1 MKPRLSAMSIKI
13 EDGAAHVLR
22 KAMLGRGVASRA
34 LAESTGVPLEKIR
47 LLRRGGADAETRERL
62 AAALGLNAA
71 RLRALDE
78 KRAAEARGSAL
89 PEPPFPPNLFR
100 FVMPCGIRA
109 LPTMSA
115 CAYVAADFG
124 RGNALLFDC
133 GMNGAPLVRFLRER
147 RLTPR
152 GLCLTHAHFDHSD
165 GAREV
170 LRAFPRTPVFSHAE
184 IFGAAGAERFSEEI
198 APADFRLCAVAVP
211 GHTPDSAV
219 FVWENPPAPFPPVA
233 FTGDALFLGSVGGCL
248 PGDLEAA
255 LANVRARLFGA
266 FPPETLV
273 APGHGP
279 ATTLAAELAENP
291 FF

>member
-1 MKPRLSAMSIKI
+1 MSIQI
-13 EDGAAHVLR
+13 EDGAAQVLR
-22 KAMLGRGVASRA
+22 KSMLGRGISSRG
-34 LAESTGVPLEKIR
+34 LAESTGVPFEKIR
-47 LLRRGGADAETRERL
+47 LLRRGRADAETRERL
-62 AAALGLNAA
+62 APALGLDAA

-78 KRAAEARGSAL
+78 KRAAEARGDAP

-109 LPTMSA
+109 LPTMTA
-115 CAYVAADFG
+115 CAYVAADFA

-133 GMNGAPLVRFLRER
+133 GMDGAPLVRFLRER

-152 GLCLTHAHFDHSD
+152 GLCLTHAHFDHAD

-170 LRAFPRTPVFSHAE
+170 LRAFPETPVFAHAG
-184 IFGAAGAERFSEEI
+184 IFGSAEAERFSAEI
-198 APADFRLCAVAVP
+198 APAGFRLRVVAVP

-248 PGDLEAA
+248 PGDLEPA
-255 LANVRARLFGA
+255 LANVRARLLDA
-266 FPPETLV
+266 FPPTALV

-279 ATTLAAELAENP
+279 ATTLAAERAENP